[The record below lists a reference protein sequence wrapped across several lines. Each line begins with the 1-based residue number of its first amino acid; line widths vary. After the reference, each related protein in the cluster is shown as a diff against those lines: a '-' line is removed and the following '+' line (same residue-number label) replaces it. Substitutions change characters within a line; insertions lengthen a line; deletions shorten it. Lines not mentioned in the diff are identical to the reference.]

1 MAMTRIDRVLK
12 AMDEKGLQQM
22 LAVDP
27 VSAG

>member
-12 AMDEKGLQQM
+12 AMVEKGLQQM